1 MIETHY
7 LNLNDED
14 QHAELEVILTDN
26 GHWGYD
32 RVAFGEDERGIYVVD
47 MNDDGETNKQKVYL
61 KEGLTI
67 LDALNEGVAHGVLVE
82 EGDEFLVVMDC
93 VQEEWN
99 EWMEVVIDFFTR

>member
-7 LNLNDED
+7 LNLNDEV

-32 RVAFGEDERGIYVVD
+32 RVAFGEDDRGIYMVD

-67 LDALNEGVAHGVLVE
+67 TYALYEGVARGVLVE
-82 EGDEFLVVMDC
+82 EGDEYLVVMDC
-93 VQEEWN
+93 GQDQWD
-99 EWMEVVIDFFTR
+99 EWMKVVVDFTR